1 MKPSV
6 WGPFVWSTLHL
17 VALGY
22 PKNPTMFDK
31 SIYKNFFASIGTVL
45 PCTKCTSN
53 YSKHFAEFPID
64 TFLDSRES
72 LFLWT
77 VKLHNIVNAEKGK
90 EIWSIE
96 RAKKYYDDLITKGV
110 NPSTLQPYSK
120 VQNMS
125 NDQVLV
131 IFTAGLAL
139 IITIFMLSAHHY

>member
-1 MKPSV
+1 MKPSI
-6 WGPFVWSTLHL
+6 WGPFVWSTLHF

-31 SIYKNFFASIGTVL
+31 SNYKTFFASIGSVL
-45 PCTKCTSN
+45 PCTKCTAN
-53 YSKHFAEFPID
+53 YAKHFAEFPID

-90 EIWSIE
+90 EIWSID
-96 RAKKYYDDLITKGV
+96 RAKKHYNILITHGV
-110 NPSTLQPYSK
+110 NLSTCQSNSR
-120 VQNMS
+120 VQRMS

-131 IFTAGLAL
+131 CITIGLAL
-139 IITIFMLSAHHY
+139 VITIFLLSVQH